1 MELNKAIQ
9 EKVRAY
15 QEDMIRDIFSL
26 VAIDS
31 VKTAAVEGK
40 PFGAGPAAA
49 LAKSK
54 EIAEA
59 LGFTAV
65 NLDNYCTYAQMG
77 EGEQKIGILAHVDI
91 VPLGEGWTKN
101 PLGGDRENGFIY
113 GRGVSDNKGPCV
125 MSLYAMK
132 IVRELGIPIHK
143 NVRVIMGANEESGMQ
158 CVKHYREVE
167 GGFDYGFTPDA
178 AFPVTFGEKGSYRA
192 NFSAGKLGK
201 GEVKLLSVQG
211 GTAANVVC
219 PAVDALLDC
228 GKQSE
233 TVAEKFKAY
242 LSRNDLGGQVSHSAE
257 GITTLR
263 LVGKAAHASTPQ
275 LGVNSISHM
284 MAFLAEVTEEIPFV
298 QAYNACIGLGFNG
311 EKCGVDLSDQY
322 GRLTFNV
329 GLISTQDDTV
339 TASIDIRYPVTILDF
354 APHAAVIAEHLTA
367 SGAVLSGV
375 RIGKPLFVDPNSD
388 LVRVLSEV
396 YVEVTGDTVNQPG
409 TMGGGTYAKGFDHCV
424 AFGAEFAG
432 DDNRIHNTDECLQ
445 IEKML
450 KATEIIAHALIK
462 LLSL

>member
-31 VKTAAVEGK
+31 VKTAAVKGK

-49 LAKSK
+49 LVKSK

-101 PLGGDRENGFIY
+101 PLGGDRGNGFIY

-132 IVRELGIPIHK
+132 IVRELGIPVHK

-178 AFPVTFGEKGSYRA
+178 AFPVTFGEKGGYHA
-192 NFSAGKLGK
+192 NFSASKLGK
-201 GEVKLLSVQG
+201 GEVKLISIQG
-211 GTAANVVC
+211 GTAGNVVC

-228 GKQSE
+228 GGQAKAIE
-233 TVAEKFKAY
+233 EKFMAY
-242 LSRNDLGGQVSHSAE
+242 LAQNGLGGQVSQSPA
-257 GITTLR
+257 GMVLR
-263 LVGKAAHASTPQ
+263 LVGTAAHASTPQ

-298 QAYNACIGLGFNG
+298 IGYNACIGLGFNG
-311 EKCGVDLSDQY
+311 EKAGVDLSDQY

-329 GLISTQDDTV
+329 GLISSQDDTV

-354 APHAAVIAEHLTA
+354 TPHADTIAARFNANAFT
-367 SGAVLSGV
+367 LSGV

-424 AFGAEFAG
+424 AFGAEFVG
-432 DDNRIHNTDECLQ
+432 DENRIHNTDECLE

-450 KATEIIAHALIK
+450 KATEIIVHALIK

>member
-15 QEDMIRDIFSL
+15 QDDMIRDIFSL

-40 PFGAGPAAA
+40 PFGEGPAAA
-49 LAKSK
+49 LVKSK

-77 EGEQKIGILAHVDI
+77 EGNQKIGILAHVDI

-101 PLGGDRENGFIY
+101 PLGGDIENGFIF

-132 IVRELGIPIHK
+132 VVRDLGIPVHK

-178 AFPVTFGEKGSYRA
+178 AFPVTFGEKGGYHA
-192 NFSAGKLGK
+192 NFSASKLGK
-201 GEVKLLSVQG
+201 GEVKLISIKG
-211 GTAANVVC
+211 GTAGNVVC
-219 PAVDALLDC
+219 PAVEAVLNC
-228 GKQSE
+228 GGQAKAVE
-233 TVAEKFKAY
+233 EKFTAY
-242 LSRNDLGGQVSHSAE
+242 LAQNGLGGKVSQSPD
-257 GITTLR
+257 GMVLR
-263 LVGKAAHASTPQ
+263 LVGTAAHASTPQ

-284 MAFLAEVTEEIPFV
+284 MAFLASVTEEIPFV
-298 QAYNACIGLGFNG
+298 IAYNACIGLGFNG
-311 EKCGVDLSDQY
+311 EKCGVDLSDEY

-339 TASIDIRYPVTILDF
+339 TASIDIRYPVTIQDF
-354 APHAAVIAEHLTA
+354 APHADTIAAHLNAFGVT
-367 SGAVLSGV
+367 LSGV

-396 YVEVTGDTVNQPG
+396 YVDVTGDTVNQPA

-424 AFGAEFAG
+424 AFGAEFVG
-432 DDNRIHNTDECLQ
+432 DENRIHNTDEHLA

-450 KATEIIAHALIK
+450 KATEIIVHALIK
-462 LLSL
+462 LISL